1 MSRLLWFVLGGVAT
15 AVGAGIAAVM
25 LDGESEGDSSDEAEE
40 GQKAIALGDSPDE
53 QSEGDRQ
60 IYMG

>member
-25 LDGESEGDSSDEAEE
+25 LDCESEGDASNEAEE
-40 GQKAIALGDSPDE
+40 GQGAIALGDNSDE
-53 QSEGDRQ
+53 SAANERSNE
-60 IYMG
+60 

>member
-25 LDGESEGDSSDEAEE
+25 LEGEAEGDSSGEIEE
-40 GQKAIALGDSPDE
+40 GQKVIES
-53 QSEGDRQ
+53 
-60 IYMG
+60 

>member
-25 LDGESEGDSSDEAEE
+25 LDGEAKDNAPDEAED
-40 GQKAIALGDSPDE
+40 GQEPIESQDGIASQE
-53 QSEGDRQ
+53 Q
-60 IYMG
+60 

>member
-25 LDGESEGDSSDEAEE
+25 LDGEPEGDSSGETEDGQEAIESQDDA
-40 GQKAIALGDSPDE
+40 GASE
-53 QSEGDRQ
+53 QAAS
-60 IYMG
+60 

>member
-25 LDGESEGDSSDEAEE
+25 LDGESEGDFESEAQEKE
-40 GQKAIALGDSPDE
+40 AIESQGDTETFE
-53 QSEGDRQ
+53 QSAS
-60 IYMG
+60 

>member
-1 MSRLLWFVLGGVAT
+1 MLGGVAT
-15 AVGAGIAAVM
+15 AIDAGVAAAM
-25 LDGESEGDSSDEAEE
+25 LDGEAEGGSSDETEE
-40 GQKAIALGDSPDE
+40 GQEAIALGDTPDE

>member
-25 LDGESEGDSSDEAEE
+25 LDGESEGDSSGEAED
-40 GQKAIALGDSPDE
+40 GQEAIESQDYTGASE
-53 QSEGDRQ
+53 QSAS
-60 IYMG
+60 

>member
-25 LDGESEGDSSDEAEE
+25 LDGESEGDTDSEAQEQE
-40 GQKAIALGDSPDE
+40 AIESQDDTASPE
-53 QSEGDRQ
+53 QPA
-60 IYMG
+60 

>member
-25 LDGESEGDSSDEAEE
+25 LDGESDGDPFEDTEE
-40 GQKAIALGDSPDE
+40 GQETIALGNDSGGPAA
-53 QSEGDRQ
+53 SEGSN
-60 IYMG
+60 G

>member
-25 LDGESEGDSSDEAEE
+25 LEGEAEGE
-40 GQKAIALGDSPDE
+40 TSDDAEGGQKAIESPDDAGTSE
-53 QSEGDRQ
+53 QSAS
-60 IYMG
+60 